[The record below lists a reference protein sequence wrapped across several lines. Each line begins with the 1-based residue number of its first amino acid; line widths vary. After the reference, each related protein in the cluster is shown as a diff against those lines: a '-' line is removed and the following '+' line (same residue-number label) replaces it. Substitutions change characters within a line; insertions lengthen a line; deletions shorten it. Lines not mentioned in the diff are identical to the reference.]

1 MHDQTLIAWIFRK
14 PQFIP
19 LRYRFIFT
27 TSCMLVFL
35 LGSLALIIGFLQSR
49 TIRSQLEGRGLS
61 IAQSLAAASIS
72 NLLTYNY
79 VALERLAN
87 QAALDPEIIQVI
99 FHDKEG
105 RVAGFNGRADLQNTF
120 LDDTVSR
127 KALAT
132 RQPLIQEISKESD
145 KVKGLDISV
154 PVFPPGMT
162 VRWGTVRVRL
172 SLDPMYNYPASG
184 KPGTGHSAGCPGKPE
199 SKYWRPYGR

>member
-145 KVKGLDISV
+145 KVQRIRQSKGIGYIRSGIS
-154 PVFPPGMT
+154 P
-162 VRWGTVRVRL
+162 RHDGTVG
-172 SLDPMYNYPASG
+172 NC
-184 KPGTGHSAGCPGKPE
+184 PGTVVAG
-199 SKYWRPYGR
+199 SDV